1 MQVRQCNVG
10 MVMTNCYFIINEE
23 TKEVAL
29 VDPGDQAH
37 QLLRQCSLMGL
48 TLKAILLTH
57 GHFDHIMAVPALKEA
72 AGAVVYAS
80 KAEDSL
86 LMDAEYN
93 LSGAWQRRPMT
104 VKADKLLKDGEEFSV
119 CGTTVKMIL
128 TPGHTCGSCCYY
140 LPEQGWLFSGDTLF
154 CESYGRLDLP
164 GAVPSAMA
172 ASINDK
178 LLVLPAETIVYPGH
192 NESTTIGHEKQYN
205 PMAGWA

>member
-29 VDPGDQAH
+29 VDPGDQAQFLLSQCR
-37 QLLRQCSLMGL
+37 QLGL
-48 TLKAILLTH
+48 TLKALLLTH

-72 AGAVVYAS
+72 TGAAIYAA
-80 KAEDSL
+80 KAEDGL
-86 LMDAEYN
+86 LMDPEYN
-93 LSGAWQRRPMT
+93 LSGAWQRRPLT
-104 VKADKLLKDGEEFSV
+104 VKADVLLQDGQEFELL
-119 CGTTVKMIL
+119 GTKVRMIL

-164 GAVPSAMA
+164 TAMPSRMVS
-172 ASINDK
+172 SINDK
-178 LLVLPAETIVYPGH
+178 LLVLPEETKVYPGH
-192 NESTTIGHEKQYN
+192 NDMTTIGHERRYN
-205 PMAGWA
+205 PLAR

>member
-57 GHFDHIMAVPALKEA
+57 VHFDHIMAVPALKEA

-86 LMDAEYN
+86 LMDADYN

-104 VKADKLLKDGEEFSV
+104 VKADKLLKDGETNIIKGFKKKDGS
-119 CGTTVKMIL
+119 KFDAKIKL
-128 TPGHTCGSCCYY
+128 TDG
-140 LPEQGWLFSGDTLF
+140 
-154 CESYGRLDLP
+154 
-164 GAVPSAMA
+164 
-172 ASINDK
+172 K
-178 LLVLPAETIVYPGH
+178 LSFEYS
-192 NESTTIGHEKQYN
+192 E
-205 PMAGWA
+205 